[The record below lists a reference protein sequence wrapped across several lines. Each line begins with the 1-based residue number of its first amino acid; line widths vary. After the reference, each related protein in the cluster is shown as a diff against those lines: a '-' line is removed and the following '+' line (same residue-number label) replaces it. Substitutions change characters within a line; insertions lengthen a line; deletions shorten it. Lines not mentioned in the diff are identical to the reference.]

1 MARLVL
7 PGPLRDAAG
16 GHRTIEIR
24 GATVRAALDQLA
36 VDLPALERRIRDER
50 GVVREHV
57 QIFVGA
63 TNVRDAQGQETPLP
77 DNAELSVV
85 PAISGGA
92 PQVSAATS
100 TRAS

>member
-1 MARLVL
+1 M
-7 PGPLRDAAG
+7 
-16 GHRTIEIR
+16 
-24 GATVRAALDQLA
+24 
-36 VDLPALERRIRDER
+36 
-50 GVVREHV
+50 REHV

-63 TNVRDAQGQETPLP
+63 TNFRDAQGQETPLP